1 MITFDQFV
9 KRWGGLKKFIIKRTN
24 QLMKEM
30 GDEIVK
36 MIQDQQHEG
45 INAEG
50 EKMQTGYSS
59 GYGKKRR
66 KKGLQTRYVDLHF
79 SGKMHKGMKV
89 RPAKGGIDIRSK
101 EPYEYYV
108 RANFPKGF
116 SLTEEHSELVGNIV
130 AEKLA
135 VEIDKYFT

>member
-1 MITFDQFV
+1 MITFETFV

-36 MIQDQQHEG
+36 MITDQQHEG

-66 KKGLQTRYVDLHF
+66 KKGLQTRFVDLHF

-89 RPAKGGIDIRSK
+89 RAAKDGIDIRSK
-101 EPYEYYV
+101 EPYEHFV
-108 RANFPKGF
+108 RVNFPKGF

-135 VEIDKYFT
+135 VEIDTYFT